1 MPSTEEN
8 TEDVLN
14 QLREALKSQPSS
26 EKESDHLQPPSGSW
40 ATRIYENEY
49 KPFPKWIKYL
59 IRYGIVVIAFLIGLN
74 HGSAQVQQFL
84 CQWFDRFCG

>member
-8 TEDVLN
+8 IEDVLN

-26 EKESDHLQPPSGSW
+26 EKESDHLQPPSGNW
-40 ATRIYENEY
+40 AARIYENEY

-59 IRYGIVVIAFLIGLN
+59 IRYGVVVIAFFDWIK
-74 HGSAQVQQFL
+74 S
-84 CQWFDRFCG
+84 WFSPDTAVTVSVV